1 MNKIRIFCKLILDKK
16 KKKRENSVDRDTI
29 NPNRVNRHEDATK
42 DYNDGN
48 GIEYRDG
55 SSGEARFST
64 RSIMTGTVLPGP
76 RSNQSKSR
84 LLLPIQPATSRFSP
98 VCLPWPLSLFPTP
111 FPFPPHLHLFLF
123 LSLPPPCHPPHPL
136 SLPPLSLFRPGG
148 AVQVPR
154 LALEP
159 GHSTRTPF
167 RQIPL
172 PGGGTRENRKCPDM
186 SFRRGQ
192 FAAQN

>member
-1 MNKIRIFCKLILDKK
+1 MEH
-16 KKKRENSVDRDTI
+16 RE
-29 NPNRVNRHEDATK
+29 
-42 DYNDGN
+42 
-48 GIEYRDG
+48 DG

-76 RSNQSKSR
+76 RSNQSKSC
-84 LLLPIQPATSRFSP
+84 LLLPIQSATSRFSP
-98 VCLPWPLSLFPTP
+98 ACPLAPFSLSHP

-123 LSLPPPCHPPHPL
+123 LSSLPLPSSAPSCLPPLPL
-136 SLPPLSLFRPGG
+136 PLSLFRPGG

-159 GHSTRTPF
+159 GHSTRPPF

>member
-1 MNKIRIFCKLILDKK
+1 MIKK
-16 KKKRENSVDRDTI
+16 KKKRKNSVDRDTI

-64 RSIMTGTVLPGP
+64 RSIMMGTVLPGP

-123 LSLPPPCHPPHPL
+123 LSLPSPCHPPHPL
-136 SLPPLSLFRPGG
+136 PLPPPLSFALAELFRSLGSLLNRAIQRGRPFARFLFPG
-148 AVQVPR
+148 A
-154 LALEP
+154 EP
-159 GHSTRTPF
+159 GRTGSA
-167 RQIPL
+167 RI
-172 PGGGTRENRKCPDM
+172 
-186 SFRRGQ
+186 
-192 FAAQN
+192 